1 MLIVPQQSDHGH
13 ADRLRLPLSFD
24 VARLREDLQRL
35 EHNVWTRHFVPQN
48 FEGDWSVLP
57 LRFAKGETHP
67 IRMIYSDPTATE
79 FVDGPNLSASPY
91 LAEVLAAFDCP
102 LRAVRL
108 MRLTP
113 GSVIKEHED
122 HDLAADWGKAR
133 IHIPI
138 TTNPDV
144 EFMLNGI
151 PVAMLPGDAW
161 YLRLSDPHRVANR
174 GTEDR
179 VHLVIDCDM
188 SDWLERMLCMAAQE
202 GERLGAGL
210 YPRS

>member
-1 MLIVPQQSDHGH
+1 MLIVSQQSDHSY

-24 VARLREDLQRL
+24 PVRLREDLERL
-35 EHNVWTRHFVPQN
+35 ERNLWTRHYVPQN
-48 FEGDWSVLP
+48 YEGDWSVLP
-57 LRFAKGETHP
+57 LRYVKGETHP

-79 FVDGPNLSASPY
+79 FVDGPNLAASPY
-91 LAEVLAAFDCP
+91 LTEVLAAFDCP
-102 LRAVRL
+102 LNAARL

-113 GSVIKEHED
+113 GSVIKEHDD

-144 EFMLNGI
+144 EFMLNGT
-151 PVAMLPGDAW
+151 PVAMLPGTAW
-161 YLRLSDPHRVANR
+161 YLRLSDPHSVANR

-179 VHLVIDCDM
+179 VHLVIDCRM
-188 SDWLERMLCMAAQE
+188 NDWLERMLRDAA
-202 GERLGAGL
+202 
-210 YPRS
+210 